1 MDRHSALP
9 IAPRRTSNRRGEV
22 TRAALVDAGWRLI
35 DKMTIADLLSSLQ
48 ASDVARE
55 AGRTSGAFF
64 HHFESPDDFV
74 AAMVE
79 AFRLGVDGD
88 RLREVIEA
96 SAAAPLPNVAQLLRD
111 TAGAAWD
118 VWSTDAHVMLE
129 LRRFLLLTALGDRP
143 EGAGGGAGHMEV
155 VRSSVWDQH
164 LDALELGF
172 REHWTRIGREPREPF
187 DHRSAALVITAMLM
201 GMSMANASGVFVPTE
216 VVAEMMPA
224 LIAGMSRPVGRLGD
238 HEALDAELEPPGIVA
253 AALDLDDPAT
263 GEMLVR
269 IGERARADGTGV
281 QMPAIA
287 AAAGL
292 SVRAAVAMFGTPR
305 RAAALSVRGDL
316 DEIREAGWRYLDSDP
331 QRALCDVL
339 VSLARTARRWGPAAV
354 ALLDE
359 RADVDR
365 AVNPPARAEI
375 LEQVPLADIVVE
387 PIRRLGTVPEPKLV
401 ETADLVV
408 DVVLQVAASRVRM
421 APHDVAQLGL
431 RILDA

>member
-9 IAPRRTSNRRGEV
+9 TAPRRASNRRGEV
-22 TRAALVDAGWRLI
+22 TRAALVDAGWRLV
-35 DKMTIADLLSSLQ
+35 DRMTIADLLASLQ

-64 HHFESPDDFV
+64 HHFDSPDDFV

-88 RLREVIEA
+88 RLKEVIEA

-118 VWSTDAHVMLE
+118 VWSTDAHVALE

-143 EGAGGGAGHMEV
+143 GSVGEVPSHMEV
-155 VRSSVWDQH
+155 VRTAVWDQH

-172 REHWTRIGREPREPF
+172 KEHWARIGREPREPF
-187 DHRSAALVITAMLM
+187 DHRSVALVITSMLM
-201 GMSMANASGVFVPTE
+201 GMSMANASGVDVPTE

-238 HEALDAELEPPGIVA
+238 NEALDAELEPPGVVA

-263 GEMLVR
+263 AEMLVR
-269 IGERARADGTGV
+269 IGDRARADGIGV
-281 QMPAIA
+281 QMLAIA
-287 AAAGL
+287 AAAGVSL
-292 SVRAAVAMFGTPR
+292 RAAVAMFGTPR

-316 DEIREAGWRYLDSDP
+316 EEIREGGWRYLDSDP

-339 VSLARTARRWGPAAV
+339 VSLARTARRWGSVAF

-359 RADVDR
+359 RAGVDR
-365 AVNPPARAEI
+365 SVNPPTRAEI
-375 LEQVPLADIVVE
+375 LEQVPLAGIVVE
-387 PIRRLGTVPEPKLV
+387 PIRRLGAVPEAKLV
-401 ETADLVV
+401 DTADLVI

-421 APHDVAQLGL
+421 APHDVASLGL
-431 RILDA
+431 RLLDA